1 MSVPLSV
8 SVKLCKSSQAACLQH
23 SESQTFARKE
33 KSWKDLGQPRTFPH
47 HIASICYF
55 VLLMNFFN
63 ESLCDLASVLP
74 LLWVCHTSSS
84 RRFNFLSQ
92 LTRPFSGSAST
103 WAESEHNS
111 PTVLSAHQQQ
121 CLKWHPSTSTPLL
134 VSAGTYSSNPQKALQ
149 DLSCGSICRRS
160 QEVAQDCASS
170 DSCAKSI
177 KRCYVKSVHQDNV
190 WEHCAAVKP
199 RRSLAA
205 PSRIEHRA
213 FLLNQDT

>member
-33 KSWKDLGQPRTFPH
+33 KSWKDLGQPRTFPR

-103 WAESEHNS
+103 WAESEHHS

-121 CLKWHPSTSTPLL
+121 CLKWHPSTCPHLFSYPLGRIRQIRKKRCKTW
-134 VSAGTYSSNPQKALQ
+134 VADPSAEGHKRWLKIAQAATAAQKASRDVTSNPCTKRM
-149 DLSCGSICRRS
+149 SGSI
-160 QEVAQDCASS
+160 A
-170 DSCAKSI
+170 
-177 KRCYVKSVHQDNV
+177 
-190 WEHCAAVKP
+190 
-199 RRSLAA
+199 
-205 PSRIEHRA
+205 
-213 FLLNQDT
+213 LL